1 MMPWRRNLILG
12 IADHPVRAVL
22 YCVGIFACGGLFFAV
37 MMSVGT
43 DFSGGVNL
51 PAGREWQ
58 QPIADTLGP
67 AGFLFALS
75 IVLFGAIGVVVS
87 PWLYLSA
94 FLSARQIR
102 AKEAASAGIPAAGVP
117 AGG

>member
-22 YCVGIFACGGLFFAV
+22 YCVGIFAGGGLFFAV

-43 DFSGGVNL
+43 DFTGGVNL

-58 QPIADTLGP
+58 QPIADALGP

-75 IVLFGAIGVVVS
+75 IVLFGAIGLLFA

-94 FLSARQIR
+94 FLSARKLR
-102 AKEAASAGIPAAGVP
+102 AEGDAAAANPAAGIPA
-117 AGG
+117 GG